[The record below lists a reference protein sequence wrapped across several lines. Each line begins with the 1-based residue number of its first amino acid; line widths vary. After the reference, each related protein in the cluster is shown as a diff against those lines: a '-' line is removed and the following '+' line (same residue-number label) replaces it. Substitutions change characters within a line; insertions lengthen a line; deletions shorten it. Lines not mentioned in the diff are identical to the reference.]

1 LGSAKASKG
10 EEMQDIVVDPEED
23 TVGNTVDEEES
34 ANLESSVEEELQET
48 QEQEENF
55 RGMDYEALQRSYTE
69 LERRMSQQG
78 QELGELRKYADTLI
92 KRPAP
97 EVEETDFFE
106 DPAKAVSSAIEGN
119 DRIRT
124 LEERQQQIELATA
137 RSELMRR
144 HPDYQKI
151 DESPEFAKFINS
163 SKVRQRA
170 YLEASRN
177 MDVEIADE
185 LMSQYKETIQNQS
198 VQSEKLDSERKET
211 LKAVKSDSGSP
222 GGTATKKIFR
232 RADLLKLQITDPN
245 RYDEMQDEIM
255 LAYQEGRVR

>member
-1 LGSAKASKG
+1 
-10 EEMQDIVVDPEED
+10 MQDIVVDPEED

-34 ANLESSVEEELQET
+34 ANLENSVEEELQET
-48 QEQEENF
+48 QEQEEKF

-92 KRPAP
+92 QRPAP
-97 EVEETDFFE
+97 EQEETDFFE
-106 DPAKAVSSAIEGN
+106 DPAKAINGAIEGN
-119 DRIRT
+119 DRIKT
-124 LEERQQQIELATA
+124 LEQRQQQIELMTA
-137 RSELMRR
+137 RSELTRR
-144 HPDYQKI
+144 HPDYQQI
-151 DESPEFAKFINS
+151 DQSPEFAKWVNS

-170 YLEASRN
+170 YIEASN
-177 MDVEIADE
+177 TMDVDMADE
-185 LMSQYKETIQNQS
+185 LMSLYKETIKNQS
-198 VQSEKLDSERKET
+198 TQSEKLEGERKET

-245 RYDEMQDEIM
+245 RYDDMQDEIM